1 MKIQYQPSIIRK
13 KLFAFVIVMLVAGNI
28 LAGCSASASA
38 PAASPTAPQEASQE
52 KTSIKLGFI
61 ADVSGVGFLYS
72 QSQLAALK
80 LALEDINAQGGI
92 LGLPVEYIMRDSE
105 LNPELGATIA
115 EQMILEDNVDFLLGP
130 TSSGVGLAVSEVA
143 KKYKTILVIHT
154 CSTAQ
159 LTTDKGHP
167 YLVQVTTNTTMEGR
181 AAAHYAAQLPYTK
194 WGAVNPD
201 YSHGHDQFG
210 VFEARLKELKPSVE
224 FVSVQWP
231 QLSEKDLT
239 PYIKALQ
246 DAGVEAIFLSL
257 WGGQLTNFAQQA
269 NGMNLEAP
277 YIGLFDVQQMITLG
291 DDLPDGNFGF
301 DRIPF
306 YAIDTP
312 QAAEFTARY
321 KQLTGKEPDTVAFPM
336 YDGVMLLKAA
346 AEKAGTTDGEAVAQA
361 LDDLKFQSLRGE
373 LTVRACDHQVNVTE
387 YVGVVTRDPQYS
399 FPILGDIM
407 RVPAEDVWNTCEE
420 IQQMRQAE
428 AASAE

>member
-1 MKIQYQPSIIRK
+1 MKYSKII
-13 KLFAFVIVMLVAGNI
+13 LLGILMTLMLMV
-28 LAGCSASASA
+28 SACGSTVSEAQA
-38 PAASPTAPQEASQE
+38 PEPLMPEE

-72 QSQLAALK
+72 QSQLASLK
-80 LALEDINAQGGI
+80 LALEDINAEGGI

-105 LNPELGATIA
+105 LKPELGAAIA
-115 EQMILEDNVDFLLGP
+115 EQMILEDKVDFLLGP
-130 TSSGVGLAVSEVA
+130 TSSDVGLAISEVA
-143 KKYKTILVIHT
+143 KKHKVVLVIHT

-159 LTTDKGHP
+159 LTTTQGHP

-224 FVSVQWP
+224 FISVQWP
-231 QLSEKDLT
+231 KLAEGDLT
-239 PYIKALQ
+239 PYIAALQ
-246 DAGVEAIFLSL
+246 EAEVEAVFLSL
-257 WGGQLTNFAQQA
+257 WGGQLTNFVQQA
-269 NGMNLEAP
+269 DGMGLTAP
-277 YIGLFDVQQMITLG
+277 YIGLFDVQQMRTLG
-291 DDLPDGNFGF
+291 DDLPEGNFGF

-306 YAIDTP
+306 YALDTP
-312 QAAEFTARY
+312 QGTEFTERY
-321 KQLTGKEPDTVAFPM
+321 RKLTEKDPDTVAFPM

-346 AEKAGTTDGEAVAQA
+346 AEKAGTTDGEAVAKA

-387 YVGVVTRDPQYS
+387 YAGVVTQDPQFPY
-399 FPILGDIM
+399 PILGDIM

-420 IQQMRQAE
+420 IQQMRQASE
-428 AASAE
+428 